1 MRKPSAQLLM
11 GLLLG
16 SHLSFAQAAGQ
27 DLKSQVDLAIEPL
40 MDKHNIAGMAVAVIR
55 PDGTSIFNYGMDAR
69 INGSLVNNK
78 TLFEIGS
85 LSKPFTATLASI
97 ADLQGKFDLKAPI
110 SRVLTELHGTA
121 FDDIT
126 GENLAT
132 YTGGGLPLFV
142 PEDITNHASLMT
154 WYREWQPTETIGES
168 RTYSNLSIG
177 LLGLATAASSDDD
190 FVAAMQSEVFE
201 PLGMSQ
207 TWYEVPDAQADHY
220 ALGEDREGKS
230 ARVSPG
236 LLDDQAYG
244 IKTTANDLA
253 KFVQANLGLL
263 ELDET
268 LQAAIYT
275 TQRRHYHVG
284 EMAQGLVWE
293 QYPLPVKLPTLLA
306 GNGYDMILEPNV
318 AEAITP
324 PIEPGDDVWVNKTGS
339 TNGFGGYVAM
349 IPGKQTGIVML
360 ANKNYPN
367 EARVESAFRIMVS
380 LGVIEENSGRDERI
394 AH

>member
-11 GLLLG
+11 GLLFG
-16 SHLSFAQAAGQ
+16 PHLLFAHAAGQ
-27 DLKSQVDLAIEPL
+27 DSVSHVDLEIKSL
-40 MDKHNIAGMAVAVIR
+40 MNEYNISGMAVAFIR
-55 PDGTSIFNYGMDAR
+55 PGGTSIFNYGMDAR
-69 INGSLVNNK
+69 INGSPVNDK

-85 LSKPFTATLASI
+85 LSKPFTATLASL
-97 ADLQGKFDLKAPI
+97 ADVQGKFDLKAPI
-110 SRVLTELHGTA
+110 SSVLPELHGTA

-142 PEDITNHASLMT
+142 PEDITNHASLMN
-154 WYREWQPTETIGES
+154 WYREWQPTEAIGKS

-177 LLGLATAASSDDD
+177 LLGLATAASFDDD
-190 FVAAMQSEVFE
+190 FVAVMHSEVFE

-207 TWYEVPDAQADHY
+207 TWYEVPDAQTDHY
-220 ALGEDREGKS
+220 AMGEDREGKS

-236 LLDDQAYG
+236 MLDDQAYG

-268 LQAAIYT
+268 LQAAIYA
-275 TQRRHYHVG
+275 TQIGRYHVG
-284 EMAQGLVWE
+284 EMTQGLVWE
-293 QYPLPVKLPTLLA
+293 QYPLPVKLQTLLS

-324 PIEPGDDVWVNKTGS
+324 PVEPKDDVWVNKTGS
-339 TNGFGGYVAM
+339 TNGFGAYIAM
-349 IPGKQTGIVML
+349 VPAKQTGIVML

-380 LGVIEENSGRDERI
+380 LGVIEGIIERE
-394 AH
+394 

>member
-1 MRKPSAQLLM
+1 MKKRSAQFLI
-11 GLLLG
+11 GLILG
-16 SHLSFAQAAGQ
+16 SNLSFAHSAGQ
-27 DLKSQVDLAIEPL
+27 DIRGKVDLEIESL
-40 MDKHNIAGMAVAVIR
+40 MKQHDIPGMAVAIIR
-55 PDGTSIFNYGMDAR
+55 PSGTSIFNYGTVAR
-69 INGSLVNNK
+69 TNGSPVNDK

-97 ADLQGKFDLKAPI
+97 ADLKGKFDLKAPI
-110 SRVLTELHGTA
+110 SSVLPELHGTV

-142 PEDITNHASLMT
+142 PEDITNHASLMK
-154 WYREWQPTETIGES
+154 WYREWQPTEAIGGS

-177 LLGLATAASSDDD
+177 LLGLATAASLDNE
-190 FVAAMQSEVFE
+190 FAASMHSEVFE

-207 TWYEVPDAQADHY
+207 TWYEVPDVQTDHY
-220 ALGEDREGKS
+220 AVGEDREGRS
-230 ARVSPG
+230 TRVSPG

-244 IKTTANDLA
+244 IKTTVRDLA

-263 ELDET
+263 KLEET
-268 LQAAIYT
+268 LQEAIYA
-275 TQRRHYHVG
+275 TQRRHYQVG
-284 EMAQGLVWE
+284 KMTQGLVWE
-293 QYPLPVKLPTLLA
+293 QYPLPVELPTLLA

-324 PIEPGDDVWVNKTGS
+324 PIEPGDDVWINKTGS
-339 TNGFGGYVAM
+339 TNGFGGYVVM
-349 IPGKQTGIVML
+349 VPGKQTGIVML

-367 EARVESAFRIMVS
+367 EARIESAFRIMVS
-380 LGVIEENSGRDERI
+380 LGVLEDNIERD
-394 AH
+394 